1 MTPLKDEHRD
11 HLLSSSTADTFDIT
25 SIPLISRKEVSQL
38 TGSIVDAILSN
49 DISAL
54 HSVLFSSSVAHSAA
68 LVNLP
73 DQEGWSPIHYCA
85 AAEHPSIEVLDA
97 LYLAGAD
104 TSLFSTSGH
113 GTALHCLARAGDTA
127 YGTPAESLR
136 LFVHHLVRD
145 LRAPLSAKDDRQE
158 TCLHIAAEHGHSIDV
173 VVAFLEC
180 DTKGTVRQLRNARGC
195 VVFDFSAL
203 SSNC

>member
-54 HSVLFSSSVAHSAA
+54 HSILFSSSFVARSPA

-85 AAEHPSIEVLDA
+85 AAEHPSVEVLDA

-136 LFVHHLVRD
+136 SFVHHLIRD

-173 VVAFLEC
+173 VIAFLEC
-180 DTKGTVRQLRNARGC
+180 DTKGTVRQMRNARGY
-195 VVFDFSAL
+195 VAFSFFFIQ
-203 SSNC
+203 SQ